1 MAFCSHFSHASA
13 FSLPGQSASN
23 GHSLPQID
31 TWQNIDKRFASSSS
45 LKERIYS
52 ALVILLPH
60 LQKSFLGC
68 PHKRMVHFALPEQSA
83 RGQLRQ
89 IATSSSGSQKLIFF
103 TVWVFRGALPLHG
116 RATVSQRYEVP
127 SCPATDLITL
137 LSTSL
142 LILTCV
148 RIPYFLRVCS
158 GN

>member
-1 MAFCSHFSHASA
+1 MAFCSHFSHAST

-23 GHSLPQID
+23 GHSLPQQD

-45 LKERIYS
+45 FKERIYS
-52 ALVILLPH
+52 AFVILLPH

-68 PHKRMVHFALPEQSA
+68 PHRRMVHFALPEQSA

-137 LSTSL
+137 LAPPHSVFPKITASSAL
-142 LILTCV
+142 SK
-148 RIPYFLRVCS
+148 FWS
-158 GN
+158 